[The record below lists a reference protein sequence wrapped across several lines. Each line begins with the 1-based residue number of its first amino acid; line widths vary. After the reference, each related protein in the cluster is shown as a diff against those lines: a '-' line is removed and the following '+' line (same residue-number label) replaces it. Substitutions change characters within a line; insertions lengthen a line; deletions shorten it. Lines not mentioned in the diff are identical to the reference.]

1 MCRLVD
7 GQRRRLL
14 RRDSLDTG
22 NDDPRVHFRADL
34 VQSIRTDRP
43 YRRPRAFHPAQVGP
57 DGFRHPFVSAD
68 PQPALLA
75 GNHGNPGAGALRH
88 AGVCRHRRAA
98 GHHCRAQAA
107 VLHHH
112 PAIARSDADCSHVR
126 LSDPDPYA
134 IRSGR
139 SARPDLDRG
148 LRHCCTDS
156 PDVSGHPR
164 CTPGIAGRRQGLR
177 LVAPPVADPHR
188 TALRHAQHRCRDHPV
203 HHAVVVDGGDCRAG
217 RCRWSRQTRGQRT
230 EHSRYRARLRSRS
243 GNRIAGHHARPYLQ
257 TTRSQGRV
265 RRMSIIKFDKVD
277 VIFSRDPREAL
288 KLLDEGLTRDQ
299 ILKKT
304 GQIVGV
310 ENASLDIEKGEICV
324 LMGLSGSGK
333 SSLLRCINGLNT
345 VSRGSLFVEHEGSQ
359 INIANCSAAELKMMR
374 TKRIAMVF
382 QKFALMPWLTV
393 RENISFGLEMQGRP
407 EKERRKL
414 VDEKLEL
421 VGLTQWRNKKPDE
434 LSGGMQQ
441 RVGLARALA
450 MDADILL
457 MDEPFSALDP
467 LIRQG
472 LQDELLAL
480 QSKLSKTIVFV
491 SHDLDE
497 ALKLGSRIAIMK
509 DGRIVQY
516 SVPEQI
522 VLNPADEYVRTF
534 VAHTNPL
541 NVLCGRSLMRT
552 VDECTHVND
561 SVCLDPSGD
570 SWLDLAEGNVIKGAR
585 QGATPLDLQNWT
597 PGQDVGTL
605 DRCPTLVHSNIGMRD
620 ALQIRYQ
627 TGNKLVL
634 QDGNKVV
641 GILGDTELYHA
652 LLGKNHG

>member
-1 MCRLVD
+1 
-7 GQRRRLL
+7 
-14 RRDSLDTG
+14 
-22 NDDPRVHFRADL
+22 
-34 VQSIRTDRP
+34 
-43 YRRPRAFHPAQVGP
+43 
-57 DGFRHPFVSAD
+57 
-68 PQPALLA
+68 
-75 GNHGNPGAGALRH
+75 
-88 AGVCRHRRAA
+88 
-98 GHHCRAQAA
+98 
-107 VLHHH
+107 
-112 PAIARSDADCSHVR
+112 
-126 LSDPDPYA
+126 
-134 IRSGR
+134 
-139 SARPDLDRG
+139 
-148 LRHCCTDS
+148 
-156 PDVSGHPR
+156 
-164 CTPGIAGRRQGLR
+164 
-177 LVAPPVADPHR
+177 
-188 TALRHAQHRCRDHPV
+188 
-203 HHAVVVDGGDCRAG
+203 
-217 RCRWSRQTRGQRT
+217 
-230 EHSRYRARLRSRS
+230 
-243 GNRIAGHHARPYLQ
+243 
-257 TTRSQGRV
+257 
-265 RRMSIIKFDKVD
+265 MSIIRFEDVD
-277 VIFSRDPREAL
+277 VIFSNKPREAL
-288 KLLDEGLTRDQ
+288 ALLDKGQTREQ
-299 ILKKT
+299 ILKQT
-304 GQIVGV
+304 GLVVGV
-310 ENASLDIEKGEICV
+310 EKANLDINKGEICV

-345 VSRGSLFVEHEGSQ
+345 VSRGKLFVEHEGKH
-359 INIANCSAAELKMMR
+359 IDIAHCTPAELKMMR

-472 LQDELLAL
+472 LQDELLGL
-480 QSKLSKTIVFV
+480 QAKLSKTIVFV

-509 DGRIVQY
+509 DGRIIQY
-516 SVPEQI
+516 SKPEEI

-541 NVLCGRSLMRT
+541 NVLCGRSLMRSL
-552 VDECTHVND
+552 DNCKRVNG
-561 SVCLDPSGD
+561 SVCLDPGGD
-570 SWLDLAEGNVIKGAR
+570 SWLDLGEGNSIKRAR
-585 QGATPLDLQNWT
+585 QGQNGLDMQNWA
-597 PGQDVGTL
+597 PGQAVEGL
-605 DRCPTLVHSNIGMRD
+605 GRKPTLVHADIGMRE

-634 QDGNKVV
+634 QENDKVV

>member
-1 MCRLVD
+1 
-7 GQRRRLL
+7 
-14 RRDSLDTG
+14 
-22 NDDPRVHFRADL
+22 
-34 VQSIRTDRP
+34 
-43 YRRPRAFHPAQVGP
+43 
-57 DGFRHPFVSAD
+57 
-68 PQPALLA
+68 
-75 GNHGNPGAGALRH
+75 
-88 AGVCRHRRAA
+88 
-98 GHHCRAQAA
+98 
-107 VLHHH
+107 
-112 PAIARSDADCSHVR
+112 
-126 LSDPDPYA
+126 
-134 IRSGR
+134 
-139 SARPDLDRG
+139 
-148 LRHCCTDS
+148 
-156 PDVSGHPR
+156 
-164 CTPGIAGRRQGLR
+164 
-177 LVAPPVADPHR
+177 
-188 TALRHAQHRCRDHPV
+188 
-203 HHAVVVDGGDCRAG
+203 
-217 RCRWSRQTRGQRT
+217 
-230 EHSRYRARLRSRS
+230 
-243 GNRIAGHHARPYLQ
+243 
-257 TTRSQGRV
+257 
-265 RRMSIIKFDKVD
+265 MSIIKFDNVD
-277 VIFSRDPREAL
+277 VIFSKDPRDAL
-288 KLLDEGLTRDQ
+288 KLLDQGMTRDQ
-299 ILKKT
+299 ILKKI

-310 ENASLDIEKGEICV
+310 EKASLEIEKGEICV

-359 INIANCSAAELKMMR
+359 INIASCTPAELKLMR

-407 EKERRKL
+407 EKERNKL

-421 VGLTQWRNKKPDE
+421 VGLAQWRNKKPDE

-480 QSKLSKTIVFV
+480 QNKLQKTIVFV

-516 SVPEQI
+516 SVPEEI

-552 VDECTHVND
+552 LDQCDRINGAK
-561 SVCLDPSGD
+561 VCLDPGSD
-570 SWLDLAEGNVIKGAR
+570 SWINLGTDNSFASISQG
-585 QGATPLDLQNWT
+585 GATMDSQNWAT
-597 PGQDVGTL
+597 GQGFDGL
-605 DRCPTLVHSNIGMRD
+605 DRRPTVVSADISMRD

-627 TGNKLVL
+627 TGHKLVL
-634 QDGNKVV
+634 EDNNRVV
-641 GILGDTELYHA
+641 GILGDSELYHA

>member
-1 MCRLVD
+1 
-7 GQRRRLL
+7 
-14 RRDSLDTG
+14 
-22 NDDPRVHFRADL
+22 
-34 VQSIRTDRP
+34 
-43 YRRPRAFHPAQVGP
+43 
-57 DGFRHPFVSAD
+57 
-68 PQPALLA
+68 
-75 GNHGNPGAGALRH
+75 
-88 AGVCRHRRAA
+88 
-98 GHHCRAQAA
+98 
-107 VLHHH
+107 
-112 PAIARSDADCSHVR
+112 
-126 LSDPDPYA
+126 
-134 IRSGR
+134 
-139 SARPDLDRG
+139 
-148 LRHCCTDS
+148 
-156 PDVSGHPR
+156 
-164 CTPGIAGRRQGLR
+164 
-177 LVAPPVADPHR
+177 
-188 TALRHAQHRCRDHPV
+188 
-203 HHAVVVDGGDCRAG
+203 
-217 RCRWSRQTRGQRT
+217 
-230 EHSRYRARLRSRS
+230 
-243 GNRIAGHHARPYLQ
+243 
-257 TTRSQGRV
+257 
-265 RRMSIIKFDKVD
+265 MSIIRFEDVD
-277 VIFSRDPREAL
+277 VIFSNKPREAL
-288 KLLDEGLTRDQ
+288 SLLDQGKTREQ
-299 ILKKT
+299 ILKQT
-304 GQIVGV
+304 GLVVGV
-310 ENASLDIEKGEICV
+310 EKANLDINKGEICV

-345 VSRGSLFVEHEGSQ
+345 VSRGKLFVEHEGKH
-359 INIANCSAAELKMMR
+359 IDIAHCSPAELKMMR

-472 LQDELLAL
+472 LQDELLGL
-480 QSKLSKTIVFV
+480 QAKLSKTIVFV

-509 DGRIVQY
+509 DGRIIQY
-516 SVPEQI
+516 SKPEEI

-541 NVLCGRSLMRT
+541 NVLCGRSLMRSL
-552 VDECTHVND
+552 DNCKRVNG

-570 SWLDLAEGNVIKGAR
+570 SWLDLGEGNSIKRAR
-585 QGATPLDLQNWT
+585 QGQNGLEMQQWA
-597 PGQDVGTL
+597 PGQSVEGL
-605 DRCPTLVHSNIGMRD
+605 GRRPTLVHADIGMRE
-620 ALQIRYQ
+620 ALQIRYH

-634 QDGNKVV
+634 QENDKLV

>member
-1 MCRLVD
+1 
-7 GQRRRLL
+7 
-14 RRDSLDTG
+14 
-22 NDDPRVHFRADL
+22 
-34 VQSIRTDRP
+34 
-43 YRRPRAFHPAQVGP
+43 
-57 DGFRHPFVSAD
+57 
-68 PQPALLA
+68 
-75 GNHGNPGAGALRH
+75 
-88 AGVCRHRRAA
+88 
-98 GHHCRAQAA
+98 
-107 VLHHH
+107 
-112 PAIARSDADCSHVR
+112 
-126 LSDPDPYA
+126 
-134 IRSGR
+134 
-139 SARPDLDRG
+139 
-148 LRHCCTDS
+148 
-156 PDVSGHPR
+156 
-164 CTPGIAGRRQGLR
+164 
-177 LVAPPVADPHR
+177 
-188 TALRHAQHRCRDHPV
+188 
-203 HHAVVVDGGDCRAG
+203 
-217 RCRWSRQTRGQRT
+217 
-230 EHSRYRARLRSRS
+230 
-243 GNRIAGHHARPYLQ
+243 
-257 TTRSQGRV
+257 
-265 RRMSIIKFDKVD
+265 MSIIRFEDVD
-277 VIFSRDPREAL
+277 VIFSSKPREAL
-288 KLLDEGLTRDQ
+288 ALLDQGKTREQ
-299 ILKKT
+299 ILKQT
-304 GQIVGV
+304 GLVVGV
-310 ENASLDIEKGEICV
+310 EKANLDINKGEICV

-345 VSRGSLFVEHEGSQ
+345 VSRGKLFVEHEGKH
-359 INIANCSAAELKMMR
+359 IDIAHCTPAELKMMR

-509 DGRIVQY
+509 DGRIIQY
-516 SVPEQI
+516 SKPEEI

-541 NVLCGRSLMRT
+541 NVLCGRSLMRSL
-552 VDECTHVND
+552 DNCRRVNG
-561 SVCLDPSGD
+561 SVCLDPGID
-570 SWLDLAEGNVIKGAR
+570 SWLDLGEGGSLKRAR
-585 QGATPLDLQNWT
+585 QGQNGLDMQNWA
-597 PGQDVGTL
+597 PGQDVGL
-605 DRCPTLVHSNIGMRD
+605 LERRPTVVHADIGMRE

-634 QDGNKVV
+634 QDNDKVV

>member
-1 MCRLVD
+1 
-7 GQRRRLL
+7 
-14 RRDSLDTG
+14 
-22 NDDPRVHFRADL
+22 
-34 VQSIRTDRP
+34 
-43 YRRPRAFHPAQVGP
+43 
-57 DGFRHPFVSAD
+57 
-68 PQPALLA
+68 
-75 GNHGNPGAGALRH
+75 
-88 AGVCRHRRAA
+88 
-98 GHHCRAQAA
+98 
-107 VLHHH
+107 
-112 PAIARSDADCSHVR
+112 
-126 LSDPDPYA
+126 
-134 IRSGR
+134 
-139 SARPDLDRG
+139 
-148 LRHCCTDS
+148 
-156 PDVSGHPR
+156 
-164 CTPGIAGRRQGLR
+164 
-177 LVAPPVADPHR
+177 
-188 TALRHAQHRCRDHPV
+188 
-203 HHAVVVDGGDCRAG
+203 
-217 RCRWSRQTRGQRT
+217 
-230 EHSRYRARLRSRS
+230 
-243 GNRIAGHHARPYLQ
+243 
-257 TTRSQGRV
+257 
-265 RRMSIIKFDKVD
+265 MSIIRFDNVD
-277 VIFSRDPREAL
+277 VIFAKDPRAAL
-288 KLLDEGLTRDQ
+288 GLLDEGLSRNE

-310 ENASLDIEKGEICV
+310 EKASLDIDKGEICV

-345 VSRGSLFVEHEGSQ
+345 VSRGQLFVEHEGKQ
-359 INIANCSAAELKMMR
+359 IDIASCTPAELKMMR
-374 TKRIAMVF
+374 TQRIAMVF

-407 EKERRKL
+407 EKERRTL

-480 QSKLSKTIVFV
+480 QQKLNKTIVFV

-509 DGRIVQY
+509 DGKIIQY
-516 SVPEQI
+516 SKPEEI
-522 VLNPADEYVRTF
+522 VLNPADDYVRTF

-552 VDECTHVND
+552 LDNCTRVNG
-561 SVCLDPSGD
+561 SVCIDPGAD
-570 SWLDLAEGNVIKGAR
+570 SWIDLAEGNTIKGVR
-585 QGATPLDLQNWT
+585 QGTGALDLQHWRS
-597 PGQDVGTL
+597 GQAVEGL
-605 DRCPTLVHSNIGMRD
+605 GRGPTLVDSNIGMRD

-634 QDGNKVV
+634 HDNQQVV

-652 LLGKNHG
+652 LLGKNLG